1 MKVVIT
7 QASYG
12 MSLLQDYPYLNKY
25 KDYYIDDDPYQNYD
39 YWRSNCIVAEMTN
52 DEMQATIR
60 ELIKYH
66 PLVVGYADKYNH
78 EKYGIDFE
86 ITIYD
91 DYLE

>member
-12 MSLLQDYPYLNKY
+12 MNLLQDYPYLNKY
-25 KDYYIDDDPYQNYD
+25 KDDYIDDDPYRDYN
-39 YWRSNCIVAEMTN
+39 YWRDNCIVSEMTN
-52 DEMQATIR
+52 DEMQSIIR
-60 ELIKYH
+60 ELINYH
-66 PLVVGYADKYNH
+66 PLVVGYADKYDH
-78 EKYGIDFE
+78 EQYGIDFT